1 MTIPSSNKIFGERP
15 SPLVRIVQNFFT
27 AGFDSGQP
35 IDVDKTFFSF
45 IYTNVKIPNVYI
57 VLLYRKMVRNVF
69 STGSEYEIMR
79 NFIV

>member
-1 MTIPSSNKIFGERP
+1 M
-15 SPLVRIVQNFFT
+15 
-27 AGFDSGQP
+27 
-35 IDVDKTFFSF
+35 
-45 IYTNVKIPNVYI
+45 YI

>member
-1 MTIPSSNKIFGERP
+1 MSAKMTIPSSNKIFGERP

-45 IYTNVKIPNVYI
+45 IYTNVKIPNVY
-57 VLLYRKMVRNVF
+57 VAV
-69 STGSEYEIMR
+69 
-79 NFIV
+79 NFLC